1 MYFSFHTSKAGFAY
15 MGQNTLS
22 TSTSLAVKVLVVVHP
37 HLSCPRMT
45 FPNATTSAIII
56 F

>member
-22 TSTSLAVKVLVVVHP
+22 TSTGLPVKKIHERGGLFSFNP
-37 HLSCPRMT
+37 TSDRNYEK
-45 FPNATTSAIII
+45 FPD